1 MLPLTQLGVVFS
13 QSIFIKKHR
22 SEIIRCGIL
31 RGYVIRGY
39 LSVNFFQA
47 LLKKH
52 GFRSRFF
59 CFYLFLFLWF
69 SVKHTRNS
77 PHSRCNRSR
86 NPFCPVFFSECA
98 IRS

>member
-1 MLPLTQLGVVFS
+1 MLFLTTARCSDFL
-13 QSIFIKKHR
+13 QSIFIKKR
-22 SEIIRCGIL
+22 RRGKFRGGVL

-39 LSVNFFQA
+39 LSVNIVSA

-52 GFRSRFF
+52 SFRSYY
-59 CFYLFLFLWF
+59 FYLFLSLWF